1 MRASA
6 VMTNVPGITMDHLH
20 NWERQGYLA
29 PARTRVGK
37 KQVREYS
44 EREAT
49 FIRIMWF
56 YYRQGLS
63 PKNAHRSAREE
74 LAKGSSSA
82 VPPVNDSHETREHK
96 SDSGEGV
103 AIFELLIPLR
113 SYFHVKTAEAKHGRI
128 AASEAR

>member
-1 MRASA
+1 MKATA

-29 PARTRVGK
+29 PTRTRVGK

-74 LAKGSSSA
+74 LAKSSPSGL
-82 VPPVNDSHETREHK
+82 PPVNDDHETQEHT
-96 SDSGEGV
+96 SDSLQGI
-103 AIFELLIPLR
+103 AIFELPIPLR
-113 SYFHVKTAEAKHGRI
+113 SYFHVKTAEKDHRWISAPV
-128 AASEAR
+128 AR

>member
-1 MRASA
+1 MRATA

-29 PARTRVGK
+29 PARTKVGK

-44 EREAT
+44 ERETT

-56 YYRQGLS
+56 YYRRGLS

-74 LAKGSSSA
+74 LAKSSLSA
-82 VPPVNDSHETREHK
+82 APPVNDDHETQEHT
-96 SDSGEGV
+96 SGSLEGIAV
-103 AIFELLIPLR
+103 FELPIPLK
-113 SYFHVKTAEAKHGRI
+113 SYFQVKTAEKEDGWAS
-128 AASEAR
+128 ASEAR

>member
-1 MRASA
+1 MRATA

-63 PKNAHRSAREE
+63 PKNAHRSAREK
-74 LAKGSSSA
+74 LAKSSSSA
-82 VPPVNDSHETREHK
+82 APPVNDAHETQEHK
-96 SDSGEGV
+96 SDSLEGI
-103 AIFELLIPLR
+103 AIFELSIPLK
-113 SYFHVKTAEAKHGRI
+113 SYFQVKTAEKERGW
-128 AASEAR
+128 ASAPEAR